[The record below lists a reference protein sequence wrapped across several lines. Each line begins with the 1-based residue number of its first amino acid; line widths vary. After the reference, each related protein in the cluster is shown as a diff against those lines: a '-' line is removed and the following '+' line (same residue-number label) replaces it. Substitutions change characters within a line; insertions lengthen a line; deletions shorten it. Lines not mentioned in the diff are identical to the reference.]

1 MDWHVAWMWLMGSV
15 IAIALA
21 LFAWG
26 LITSAGRARRS
37 PPPDTLPPPSHT
49 PPPSPP
55 PPPYTPP
62 RSHHPHQ
69 CPPSLRPPL
78 HYSLRR

>member
-21 LFAWG
+21 LFVWG

-37 PPPDTLPPPSHT
+37 PPHEIFPPKRNSPPS
-49 PPPSPP
+49 SP
-55 PPPYTPP
+55 
-62 RSHHPHQ
+62 HPG
-69 CPPSLRPPL
+69 P
-78 HYSLRR
+78 